1 MLKLFTFPCGLR
13 ALPLSLLTLAILSAC
28 GGGGD
33 NSPGAVPGINS
44 QTPISSGNGNGNG
57 GTTAKSTLVLTL
69 ANGAGAATNFL
80 SVSSA
85 LTATAVLKDAAGK
98 PIPNALVAFSADPS
112 MATLAPSSGTVLTDS
127 EGKAT
132 VRLSAP
138 SLQANGAGLLKVAAS
153 VGDQAVLAEA
163 TFSIG
168 APNISLRVV
177 SPTTSPS
184 LLKAYGSGVITLDV
198 LSNGNVLADET
209 QSISLASPC
218 VSAGKASLASEVSTI
233 SGRGQVV
240 YRDLGC
246 AQSDTVTAS
255 IAGTS
260 ATAKIDFKI
269 SPPDAA
275 AIDVATIVPAD
286 RSIVIK
292 GSGGSGRSE
301 SATVKFRVVD
311 QFGNPLANQ
320 KVTFATISTK
330 AVALSKTTD
339 VTDAAGEV
347 STSVNSGTQ
356 PTAVRVQATLDS
368 GLSTIS
374 DSITVTT
381 GLPIQAGFS
390 LSSESYNI
398 EGLQY
403 DNVQTELL
411 LLLADQFG
419 NPVADGTPVVFQ
431 TDSGAVGTS
440 DRGGCTTVN
449 GSCTVQLRSQNP
461 RYSTD
466 VSAPQGRAGMA
477 TVSVSTS
484 DNTTVPL
491 TGQLRVFFSGSHAN
505 VARIENGSISP
516 VTDAG
521 LKLQTASCEP
531 MQVQIRVSDVLRNP
545 MPRNTTLELINQT
558 NLAAAILPATVP
570 STAPVLTNGLVLGDQ
585 GTRHVITLT
594 PDAGKCV
601 VGGASK
607 ATGSAQVTITTPMD
621 NVTSFPVSLT
631 YPVATP

>member
-1 MLKLFTFPCGLR
+1 MLKLPTFPCSLR
-13 ALPLSLLTLAILSAC
+13 ALSLSLLTVAVLTAC
-28 GGGGD
+28 GGGSD

-44 QTPISSGNGNGNG
+44 QTPGSSGNG

-69 ANGAGAATNFL
+69 TNGTGAVTNFL

-132 VRLSAP
+132 VRLTAS

-153 VGDQAVLAEA
+153 VGDQAVLAKA

-198 LSNGNVLADET
+198 LSNGNLMADDT
-209 QSISLASPC
+209 QSISLTSPC

-255 IAGTS
+255 IVGTG
-260 ATAKIDFKI
+260 ATARVNFQI

-275 AIDVATIVPAD
+275 SIDVATIVPAD

-301 SATVKFRVVD
+301 TATVKFRVVD

-347 STSVNSGTQ
+347 STSVNSGTE
-356 PTAVRVQATLDS
+356 PTAVRVQATLDG

-381 GLPIQAGFS
+381 GLPIQAAFS

-449 GSCTVQLRSQNP
+449 GSCTVPLRSQNP
-461 RYSTD
+461 RYFTD
-466 VSAPQGRAGMA
+466 ASAPQGRAGMA

-491 TGQLRVFFSGSHAN
+491 TGKLKVFFSGSHAN
-505 VARIENGSISP
+505 VARIENGTASAI
-516 VTDAG
+516 TDEG
-521 LKLQTASCEP
+521 LKLHTATCLP
-531 MQVQIRVSDVLRNP
+531 MQVQIRVSDVNRNP
-545 MPRNTTLELINQT
+545 MPKDTAFDALNQS
-558 NLAAAILPATVP
+558 NLLADILPKVVP
-570 STAPVLTNGLVLGDQ
+570 SKGPVVTNGTVVGDQ
-585 GTRHVITLT
+585 GTRHVIALT

-601 VGGASK
+601 EGGPAK
-607 ATGSAQVTITTPMD
+607 VTGSTVVTITTPLG
-621 NVTSFPVSLT
+621 NVTSFPVTLT
-631 YPVATP
+631 YPAAAP